1 MHVNGRATVVH
12 CTRVHVDVNR
22 FCERSVWIRFELH
35 NVLPW
40 IIWSQLTK
48 KSSCLL
54 DSLWCLVYFA
64 FCQQC
69 KLSPNWK
76 EYLYY
81 INFLKI
87 YWSRQDFS
95 WHQLLVFSWCHSDM
109 LVEIF
114 SWNDGVS
121 WHFLKLK
128 CVYLTLG
135 INSKVI
141 FETV

>member
-1 MHVNGRATVVH
+1 MHVDRRVTVWR

-35 NVLPW
+35 IFLPW

-76 EYLYY
+76 NNIY
-81 INFLKI
+81 ISLIFFKI
-87 YWSRQDFS
+87 YWSRGDVS
-95 WHQLLVFSWCHSDM
+95 WHQLLVFSWHHSDM
-109 LVEIF
+109 LVENF
-114 SWNDGVS
+114 SWSDGVS
-121 WHFLKLK
+121 WHF
-128 CVYLTLG
+128 
-135 INSKVI
+135 KVKMCLPD
-141 FETV
+141 FGN

>member
-1 MHVNGRATVVH
+1 MHVNRRATVVH

-35 NVLPW
+35 NFLPW

-76 EYLYY
+76 EYNIY
-81 INFLKI
+81 ITL
-87 YWSRQDFS
+87 
-95 WHQLLVFSWCHSDM
+95 
-109 LVEIF
+109 IF
-114 SWNDGVS
+114 SKFIGQGKILVDINCWFSADAIVTWLKFFHGMMVLADI
-121 WHFLKLK
+121 LKLK